1 MGSGAHGLS
10 VHIQQWLRACLPRP
24 QAISSLPSHQVSLRS
39 SGTESL
45 CPVLPD
51 SGRHAS
57 RVFYWDWS
65 AWATTWLHPLLTTD
79 AHLGG

>member
-1 MGSGAHGLS
+1 MGSGAHELS
-10 VHIQQWLRACLPRP
+10 VHIQQWRRACLPRP